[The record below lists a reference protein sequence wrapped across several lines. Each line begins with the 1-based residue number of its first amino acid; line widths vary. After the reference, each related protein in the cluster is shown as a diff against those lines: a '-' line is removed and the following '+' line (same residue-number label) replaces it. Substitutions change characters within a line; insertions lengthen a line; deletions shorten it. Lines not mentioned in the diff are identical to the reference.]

1 MLNNGLHT
9 KGRKI
14 TGALV
19 SVAFIVAIG
28 SARGAQA
35 SSTTAP
41 AKPATAQQAKPA
53 KPAKPAATAKK
64 KTSAKSTQAR
74 KAPAKRP
81 PVGRKVAAV
90 RTRAPMA
97 AGRRDPFREPKGG
110 VGGMQ
115 VNEWEEVGA
124 EPLPPGTRGLL
135 VSQLRLEGIVRED
148 LTNTMIAIV
157 ATSTNRAYFL
167 RENDQ
172 IYRGM
177 VSKIT
182 TEAIYF
188 AMNYHDPL
196 GEVKTHEVVAR
207 LGSAPGEG
215 K

>member
-1 MLNNGLHT
+1 MLNNGLQT
-9 KGRKI
+9 RKRKI

-19 SVAFIVAIG
+19 SVAFIAAMG

-35 SSTTAP
+35 GATTAP
-41 AKPATAQQAKPA
+41 AKPATAQQPKL
-53 KPAKPAATAKK
+53 AKPAATEKK
-64 KTSAKSTQAR
+64 KTSAKNTQGR
-74 KAPAKRP
+74 KASAKRP
-81 PVGRKVAAV
+81 SGGQKKVAAV
-90 RTRAPMA
+90 RARAPMA

-110 VGGMQ
+110 AGGMQ
-115 VNEWEEVGA
+115 VNEWEEVGG

-135 VSQLRLEGIVRED
+135 VSQLRLEGVVRED

-157 ATSTNRAYFL
+157 ATNTNRAYFL

-182 TEAIYF
+182 TDAIYF
-188 AMNYHDPL
+188 TMNYHDQL

>member
-9 KGRKI
+9 RGRKI
-14 TGALV
+14 TGALL
-19 SVAFIVAIG
+19 SVAFIIAIG
-28 SARGAQA
+28 RAWGAQA

-41 AKPATAQQAKPA
+41 AKPATAQQPKPA
-53 KPAKPAATAKK
+53 KAAATAKK
-64 KTSAKSTQAR
+64 KISAKSTQAR

-115 VNEWEEVGA
+115 VNEWEEVGG

-157 ATSTNRAYFL
+157 ATNTNRAYFL

-182 TEAIYF
+182 TDAIHF
-188 AMNYHDPL
+188 SMNYHDQL
-196 GEVKTHEVVAR
+196 GEVKSREVVVR
-207 LGSAPGEG
+207 LGSAAGEG